1 MTSDHSLI
9 ARMNGGIVFHSDGKW
24 LHPLLDLEDEIHR
37 RGWDGA
43 LLELEDKIVG
53 RAAAFLM
60 VRLGVRR
67 VFAHV
72 LSRIAEDVFV
82 SYGVDYRYGE
92 LVPRIACKT
101 EEILANI
108 DDPEEAAILVQRR
121 AGRETNIPLV
131 VESLHAGRDGRPVL
145 KNLTF
150 AAARGDKV
158 VIRGPNGAG
167 KSTLL
172 RVILGLVK
180 KDSGMVLIN
189 GKEQPVP
196 DPAHLGFL
204 GQGVTVSDFKI
215 TVEEAVETGTHRF
228 SCPPGE
234 RSERIGRALAVT
246 GMEGFRKRMMGT
258 LSGGEARRCELARCF
273 AQEPEILLLD
283 EPVSNLDPESKGEV
297 LAVLERYGH
306 NRDATV
312 IMVTHEESHF
322 RLAGWRY
329 HLLDHGRLYPEGR
342 R

>member
-1 MTSDHSLI
+1 MEYSLV
-9 ARMNGGIVFHSDGKW
+9 ARMNGDIVFHNNGKW

-37 RGWDGA
+37 RGWDGS

-67 VFAHV
+67 VFAHI

-82 SYGVDYRYGE
+82 SYGVDYRFGE

-108 DDPEEAAILVQRR
+108 DDPEEAAILVRRR
-121 AGRETNIPLV
+121 AGRETDIPLV
-131 VESLHAGRDGRPVL
+131 VESLHASRDGRPVL

-150 AAARGDKV
+150 AAARGDKT

-172 RVILGLVK
+172 RVILGLVR
-180 KDSGMVLIN
+180 KDAGTVLVN
-189 GKEQPVP
+189 GRETSRPE
-196 DPAHLGFL
+196 PAYLGFL
-204 GQGVTVSDFKI
+204 GQGVTVSDFNI

-228 SCPPGE
+228 SCSRKE
-234 RSERIGRALAVT
+234 RSERIELALAET
-246 GMEGFRKRMMGT
+246 GMEGFRTRMMGT

-297 LAVLERYGH
+297 LSVLERYGH

-312 IMVTHEESHF
+312 IMVTHEEAHF
-322 RLAGWRY
+322 RLEGWRY